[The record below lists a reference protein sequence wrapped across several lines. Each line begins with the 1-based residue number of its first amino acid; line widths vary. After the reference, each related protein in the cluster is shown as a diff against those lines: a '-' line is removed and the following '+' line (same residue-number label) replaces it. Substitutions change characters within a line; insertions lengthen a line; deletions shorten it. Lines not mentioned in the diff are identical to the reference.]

1 MKRLLFLLASML
13 MLSCAEQGAKT
24 PVLLFDK
31 SHGQCLGSSYT
42 ADVVPDYQKMAAD
55 NGAEFVVNEDQPL
68 NEATLAGVDV
78 VLMLSPLQHNLQKNI
93 TDEEAAALINFINR
107 GGSLIVFVDEEAH
120 RVILKDYNINA
131 VTTPFGVEF
140 GYDNKIAFNNGAV
153 SFENDIFKGRYEV
166 PCTGMRSVKGGIP
179 ASVCMDEGYLHAT
192 YIELESGGKLFAC
205 AETMVALLMGGDED
219 IERKGPT
226 RRSPEGRMTQ
236 TGWFGKDSRQYM
248 ADLIEWSLK

>member
-1 MKRLLFLLASML
+1 MKQLFISL
-13 MLSCAEQGAKT
+13 CALVAVACSTKEHT

-42 ADVVPDYQKMAAD
+42 ADVLPDYEKMAAD
-55 NGAEFVVNEDQPL
+55 NGADFVVNEDQPL

-78 VLMLSPLQHNLQKNI
+78 VLMLSPLQHDLQKNI
-93 TDEEAAALINFINR
+93 TTEEATALVNFIKR
-107 GGSLIVFVDEEAH
+107 GGALIVFVDEESH
-120 RVILKDYNINA
+120 RVLLEPYNINA
-131 VTTPFGVEF
+131 VTTAFGVEF

-179 ASVCMDEGYLHAT
+179 ASVCMDDGYLHAT
-192 YIELESGGKLFAC
+192 YVELENGGKLFAC
-205 AETMVALLMGGDED
+205 AETMVALLMGGDAD

-226 RRSPEGRMTQ
+226 RRTPEGKMTQ

-248 ADLIEWSLK
+248 ADLIAWSLK

>member
-1 MKRLLFLLASML
+1 MKQLFISL
-13 MLSCAEQGAKT
+13 CALVAVACSTEQRT

-31 SHGQCLGSSYT
+31 SHGQCQGGSYT
-42 ADVVPDYQKMAAD
+42 ADVVPDYEKMAAD

-78 VLMLSPLQHNLQKNI
+78 VLMLSPLQHDLQKNI
-93 TDEEAAALINFINR
+93 TTEEATALVNFIKR
-107 GGSLIVFVDEEAH
+107 GGSLIVFVDEESH
-120 RVILKDYNINA
+120 RVHLEPYNINA
-131 VTTPFGVEF
+131 VTTAFGVEF
-140 GYDNKIAFNNGAV
+140 GYDHKIAFNNGAV

-179 ASVCMDEGYLHAT
+179 ASVCMDDGFLHAS
-192 YIELESGGKLFAC
+192 YVELENGGKLFAC
-205 AETMVALLMGGDED
+205 AETMVALLMGGDAD

-226 RRSPEGRMTQ
+226 RRTAEGKMTQ

-248 ADLIEWSLK
+248 ADLVAWSLK

>member
-1 MKRLLFLLASML
+1 MKQLFISL
-13 MLSCAEQGAKT
+13 CALVAVACSTKERT

-31 SHGQCLGSSYT
+31 SHGQCQGSSYT
-42 ADVVPDYQKMAAD
+42 ADVVPDYEKMAAD

-78 VLMLSPLQHNLQKNI
+78 VLMLSPLQHDLQKNI
-93 TDEEAAALINFINR
+93 TTEEAAALVNFIKR
-107 GGSLIVFVDEEAH
+107 GGSLIVFVDEESH
-120 RVILKDYNINA
+120 RVHLEPYNINA
-131 VTTPFGVEF
+131 VTTAFGVEF

-179 ASVCMDEGYLHAT
+179 ASVCMDDGFLHAS
-192 YIELESGGKLFAC
+192 YVELENGGKLFAC
-205 AETMVALLMGGDED
+205 AETMVALLMGGDAD

-226 RRSPEGRMTQ
+226 RRTPEGKMTQ

-248 ADLIEWSLK
+248 ADLIAWSLK

>member
-1 MKRLLFLLASML
+1 MKQLFISLCALLAVACST
-13 MLSCAEQGAKT
+13 EERT
-24 PVLLFDK
+24 PVIMFDK

-55 NGAEFVVNEDQPL
+55 NGAELVINEDQPFS
-68 NEATLAGVDV
+68 EATLEGIDV
-78 VLMLSPLQHNLQKNI
+78 VLMLSPLQHDLQKNI
-93 TDEEAAALINFINR
+93 TSEEATALVNFINR

-120 RVILKDYNINA
+120 RVLLEPYNINA
-131 VTTPFGVEF
+131 VTTPFGIEF
-140 GYDNKIAFNNGAV
+140 GYDNKIAGNNGAV
-153 SFENDIFKGRYEV
+153 SFENEIFKGRYEV

-179 ASVCMDEGYLHAT
+179 ASVCMDDGYLHAT
-192 YIELESGGKLFAC
+192 YVELASGGKLFAC

-226 RRSPEGRMTQ
+226 RRTPEGKMTQ
-236 TGWFGKDSRQYM
+236 TGWFGKDSRKYM

>member
-1 MKRLLFLLASML
+1 MKQLFFSLCALLAVACST
-13 MLSCAEQGAKT
+13 EERT
-24 PVLLFDK
+24 PVIMFDK
-31 SHGQCLGSSYT
+31 SHGQCQGGSYT

-107 GGSLIVFVDEEAH
+107 GGSLIVFVDEEVH

-131 VTTPFGVEF
+131 VTTPFGIEF

-192 YIELESGGKLFAC
+192 YVELESGGKLFAC

-226 RRSPEGRMTQ
+226 RRSPEGGMTQ

-248 ADLIEWSLK
+248 ADLIAWSLK

>member
-1 MKRLLFLLASML
+1 MKQLFISL
-13 MLSCAEQGAKT
+13 CALIAVACSSQEHT
-24 PVLLFDK
+24 PVLMFDK

-42 ADVVPDYQKMAAD
+42 ADVVPDYEKMAAD
-55 NGAEFVVNEDQPL
+55 NGAEFVINEEPFS
-68 NEATLAGVDV
+68 EATLKGVDV
-78 VLMLSPLQHNLQKNI
+78 VLMLSPLQHDLQKNI
-93 TDEEAAALINFINR
+93 TDEEAAALVNFINR

-120 RVILKDYNINA
+120 RVLLEPYNINA
-131 VTTPFGVEF
+131 VTKPFGVEF

-179 ASVCMDEGYLHAT
+179 ASVCMDDGFLHAT
-192 YIELESGGKLFAC
+192 YVELESGGKLFAC

-226 RRSPEGRMTQ
+226 RRTPEGKMTQ
-236 TGWFGKDSRQYM
+236 TGWFGKDSRKYM

>member
-1 MKRLLFLLASML
+1 MKQLFISL
-13 MLSCAEQGAKT
+13 CALVAVACSTKEHT

-42 ADVVPDYQKMAAD
+42 ADVVPDYEKMAAD
-55 NGAEFVVNEDQPL
+55 NGAELVVNEDQPL

-78 VLMLSPLQHNLQKNI
+78 VLMLSPLQHDLQKNI
-93 TDEEAAALINFINR
+93 TTEEAAALVNFIKR
-107 GGSLIVFVDEEAH
+107 GGSLIVFVDEESH
-120 RVILKDYNINA
+120 RVHLEPYNINA
-131 VTTPFGVEF
+131 VTTAFGVEF

-179 ASVCMDEGYLHAT
+179 ASVCMDDGFLHAS
-192 YIELESGGKLFAC
+192 YVELENGGKLFAC
-205 AETMVALLMGGDED
+205 AETMVALLMGGDAD

-226 RRSPEGRMTQ
+226 RRTAEGKMTQ

-248 ADLIEWSLK
+248 ADLIAWSLK

>member
-1 MKRLLFLLASML
+1 MKQLFFSLCALLAVACST
-13 MLSCAEQGAKT
+13 EERT
-24 PVLLFDK
+24 PVIMFDK

-55 NGAEFVVNEDQPL
+55 NGAELVINEDQPFS
-68 NEATLAGVDV
+68 EATLEGVDV
-78 VLMLSPLQHNLQKNI
+78 VLMLSPLQHDLQKNI
-93 TDEEAAALINFINR
+93 TSEEATALVNFINR

-120 RVILKDYNINA
+120 RVLLEPYNINA
-131 VTTPFGVEF
+131 VTMPFGIEF
-140 GYDNKIAFNNGAV
+140 GYDNKIAGNNGAV
-153 SFENDIFKGRYEV
+153 SFENEIFKGRYEV

-179 ASVCMDEGYLHAT
+179 ASVCMDDGYLHAT
-192 YIELESGGKLFAC
+192 YVELASGGKLFAC

-226 RRSPEGRMTQ
+226 RRSPEGKMTQ
-236 TGWFGKDSRQYM
+236 TGWFGKDSRKYM

>member
-1 MKRLLFLLASML
+1 MKQLFFSLCALLAVACST
-13 MLSCAEQGAKT
+13 EERT
-24 PVLLFDK
+24 PVIMFDK

-140 GYDNKIAFNNGAV
+140 GYDNKIAGNNGAV

-192 YIELESGGKLFAC
+192 YVELESGGKLFAC

-226 RRSPEGRMTQ
+226 RRSPEGGMTQ

>member
-1 MKRLLFLLASML
+1 MKQLFISL
-13 MLSCAEQGAKT
+13 CALVAVACSTKEHT

-31 SHGQCLGSSYT
+31 SHGQCQGGSYT
-42 ADVVPDYQKMAAD
+42 ADVVPDYEKMAAD

-78 VLMLSPLQHNLQKNI
+78 VLMLSPLQHDLQKNI
-93 TDEEAAALINFINR
+93 TTEEAAALVNFIKR
-107 GGSLIVFVDEEAH
+107 GGSLIVFVDEESH
-120 RVILKDYNINA
+120 RVHLEPYNINA
-131 VTTPFGVEF
+131 VTTAFGVEF

-179 ASVCMDEGYLHAT
+179 ASVCMDDGFLHAT
-192 YIELESGGKLFAC
+192 YVELENGGKLFAC

-226 RRSPEGRMTQ
+226 RRTPEGKMTQ

>member
-1 MKRLLFLLASML
+1 MKQLFFSLCALLAVACST
-13 MLSCAEQGAKT
+13 EERT
-24 PVLLFDK
+24 PIIMFDK

-55 NGAEFVVNEDQPL
+55 NGAELVINEDQPFS
-68 NEATLAGVDV
+68 EATLEGVDV
-78 VLMLSPLQHNLQKNI
+78 VLMLSPLQHDLQKNI
-93 TDEEAAALINFINR
+93 TSEEATALVNFINR

-120 RVILKDYNINA
+120 RVLLEPYNINA

-179 ASVCMDEGYLHAT
+179 ASVCMDDGYLHAT
-192 YIELESGGKLFAC
+192 YVELESGGKLFAC

-226 RRSPEGRMTQ
+226 RRSPEGGMTQ

-248 ADLIEWSLK
+248 ADLIAWSLK

>member
-1 MKRLLFLLASML
+1 MKQLFISLCALLAVACST
-13 MLSCAEQGAKT
+13 EKRT
-24 PVLLFDK
+24 PVIMFDK

-131 VTTPFGVEF
+131 VTTPFGIEF
-140 GYDNKIAFNNGAV
+140 GYDHKIAFNNGAV

-179 ASVCMDEGYLHAT
+179 ASVCMDEGYLHAS
-192 YIELESGGKLFAC
+192 YVELESGGKLFAC

-226 RRSPEGRMTQ
+226 RRTPEGKMTQ

-248 ADLIEWSLK
+248 ADLIAWSLK

>member
-1 MKRLLFLLASML
+1 MKQLFISL
-13 MLSCAEQGAKT
+13 CALVAVACSTEERT

-42 ADVVPDYQKMAAD
+42 ADVVPDYEKMAAD

-78 VLMLSPLQHNLQKNI
+78 VLMLSPLQHDLQKNI
-93 TDEEAAALINFINR
+93 TTEEATALVNFINR
-107 GGSLIVFVDEEAH
+107 GGSLIVFVDEESH
-120 RVILKDYNINA
+120 RVHLEPYNINA
-131 VTTPFGVEF
+131 VTTAFGVEF

-179 ASVCMDEGYLHAT
+179 ASVCMDDGFLHAS
-192 YIELESGGKLFAC
+192 YVELENGGKLFAC

-226 RRSPEGRMTQ
+226 RRTPEGKMTQ

-248 ADLIEWSLK
+248 ADLIAWSLK

>member
-1 MKRLLFLLASML
+1 MKQLFISL
-13 MLSCAEQGAKT
+13 CALVAVACSTKEHT

-42 ADVVPDYQKMAAD
+42 ADVLPDYEKMAAD

-78 VLMLSPLQHNLQKNI
+78 VLMLSPLQHDLQKNI
-93 TDEEAAALINFINR
+93 TTEEAAALVNFIKR
-107 GGSLIVFVDEEAH
+107 GGSLIVFVDEESH
-120 RVILKDYNINA
+120 RVHLEPYNINA
-131 VTTPFGVEF
+131 VTTAFGVEF

-179 ASVCMDEGYLHAT
+179 ASVCMDDGFLHAS
-192 YIELESGGKLFAC
+192 YVELENGGKLFAC
-205 AETMVALLMGGDED
+205 AETMVALLMGGDAD

-226 RRSPEGRMTQ
+226 RRTAEGKMTQ

-248 ADLIEWSLK
+248 ADLIAWSLK

>member
-1 MKRLLFLLASML
+1 MKQLFFSLCALLAVACST
-13 MLSCAEQGAKT
+13 EERT
-24 PVLLFDK
+24 PVIMFDK

-55 NGAEFVVNEDQPL
+55 NGAELVINEDQPFS
-68 NEATLAGVDV
+68 EATLEGVDV
-78 VLMLSPLQHNLQKNI
+78 VLMLSPLQHDLQKNI
-93 TDEEAAALINFINR
+93 TSEEATALVNFINR

-120 RVILKDYNINA
+120 RVLLEPYNINA

-140 GYDNKIAFNNGAV
+140 GYDHKIAFNNGAV
-153 SFENDIFKGRYEV
+153 SFENEIFKGRYEV

-179 ASVCMDEGYLHAT
+179 ASVCMDDGYLHAT
-192 YIELESGGKLFAC
+192 YVELASGGKLFAC
-205 AETMVALLMGGDED
+205 AETMVALLMGGDEG

-226 RRSPEGRMTQ
+226 RRSPEGKMTQ
-236 TGWFGKDSRQYM
+236 TGWFGKDSRKYM

>member
-1 MKRLLFLLASML
+1 MKQLFISL
-13 MLSCAEQGAKT
+13 CALVAVACSTEQRT

-31 SHGQCLGSSYT
+31 SHGQCQGGSYT
-42 ADVVPDYQKMAAD
+42 ADVVPDYEKMAAD

-93 TDEEAAALINFINR
+93 TTEEATALVNFINR
-107 GGSLIVFVDEEAH
+107 GGALIVFVDEEAH
-120 RVILKDYNINA
+120 RVLLEPYNINA
-131 VTTPFGVEF
+131 VTKPFGVEF
-140 GYDNKIAFNNGAV
+140 GYDNKIAGNNGAV
-153 SFENDIFKGRYEV
+153 SFENEIFKGRYEV

-179 ASVCMDEGYLHAT
+179 ASVCMDDGYLHAT
-192 YIELESGGKLFAC
+192 YVELENGGKLFAC

-226 RRSPEGRMTQ
+226 RRTPEGKMTQ
-236 TGWFGKDSRQYM
+236 TGWFGKDSRKYM
-248 ADLIEWSLK
+248 ADLIAWSLK

>member
-1 MKRLLFLLASML
+1 MKQFFISLCALLTVACST
-13 MLSCAEQGAKT
+13 EERT

-42 ADVVPDYQKMAAD
+42 ADVVPDYEKMAAE
-55 NGAEFVVNEDQPL
+55 NGAEFVINEDQPL

-78 VLMLSPLQHNLQKNI
+78 VLMLSPLQHDLQKNI
-93 TDEEAAALINFINR
+93 TDEEATALVNFINR

-120 RVILKDYNINA
+120 RVLLEDYNINA
-131 VTTPFGVEF
+131 VTKPFGVEF

-153 SFENDIFKGRYEV
+153 SFENEIFKGRYEV
-166 PCTGMRSVKGGIP
+166 PCTGMRSIKGGVP
-179 ASVCMDEGYLHAT
+179 ASVCMDDGYLHAS
-192 YIELESGGKLFAC
+192 YVELESGGKLFAC

-226 RRSPEGRMTQ
+226 RRTPEGRMTQ
-236 TGWFGKDSRQYM
+236 TGWFGKDSRKYM
-248 ADLIEWSLK
+248 ADLIAWSLK

>member
-1 MKRLLFLLASML
+1 MKQLFISL
-13 MLSCAEQGAKT
+13 CALIAVACSSQEHT
-24 PVLLFDK
+24 PVLMFDK

-42 ADVVPDYQKMAAD
+42 ADVVPDYEKMAAD
-55 NGAEFVVNEDQPL
+55 NGAGFVINEEPFS
-68 NEATLAGVDV
+68 EATLKGVDV
-78 VLMLSPLQHNLQKNI
+78 VLMLSPLQHDLQKNI
-93 TDEEAAALINFINR
+93 TDEEAAALVNFINR

-120 RVILKDYNINA
+120 RVLLEPYNINA
-131 VTTPFGVEF
+131 VTKPFGVEF

-166 PCTGMRSVKGGIP
+166 PCTGMRSIKGGIP
-179 ASVCMDEGYLHAT
+179 ASVCMDDSYLHAS
-192 YIELESGGKLFAC
+192 YVELESGGKLFAC

-226 RRSPEGRMTQ
+226 RRTPEGKMTQ
-236 TGWFGKDSRQYM
+236 TGWFGKDSRKYM

>member
-1 MKRLLFLLASML
+1 MKQLFIAL
-13 MLSCAEQGAKT
+13 CALVAVACSTKERT

-42 ADVVPDYQKMAAD
+42 ADVVPDYEKMAAD

-78 VLMLSPLQHNLQKNI
+78 VLMLSPLQHDLQKNI
-93 TDEEAAALINFINR
+93 TQEEATALVNFINR
-107 GGSLIVFVDEEAH
+107 GGALIVFVDEEAH
-120 RVILKDYNINA
+120 RVLLEPYNINA
-131 VTTPFGVEF
+131 VTKPFGVEF

-179 ASVCMDEGYLHAT
+179 ASVCMDDGFLHAS
-192 YIELESGGKLFAC
+192 YVELENGGKLFAC
-205 AETMVALLMGGDED
+205 AETMVALLMGGDAD

-226 RRSPEGRMTQ
+226 RRTPEGKMTQ

-248 ADLIEWSLK
+248 ADLIAWSLK

>member
-1 MKRLLFLLASML
+1 MKQLFFSLCALLAVACST
-13 MLSCAEQGAKT
+13 EERT
-24 PVLLFDK
+24 PVIMFDK

-55 NGAEFVVNEDQPL
+55 NGAELVINEDQPFS
-68 NEATLAGVDV
+68 EATLEGVDV
-78 VLMLSPLQHNLQKNI
+78 VLMLSPLQHDLQKNI
-93 TDEEAAALINFINR
+93 TSEEATTLVNFINR

-120 RVILKDYNINA
+120 RVLLEPYNINA
-131 VTTPFGVEF
+131 VTMPFGIEF
-140 GYDNKIAFNNGAV
+140 GYDNKIAGNNGAV
-153 SFENDIFKGRYEV
+153 SFENEIFKGRYEV

-179 ASVCMDEGYLHAT
+179 ASVCMDDGYLHAT
-192 YIELESGGKLFAC
+192 YVELASGGKLFAC

-226 RRSPEGRMTQ
+226 RRTPEGKMTQ
-236 TGWFGKDSRQYM
+236 TGWFGKDSRKYM

>member
-1 MKRLLFLLASML
+1 MKQLFISLCALLAVACSTK
-13 MLSCAEQGAKT
+13 EHT

-42 ADVVPDYQKMAAD
+42 ADVVPDYEKMAAE
-55 NGAEFVVNEDQPL
+55 NGAEFVINEDQPL

-93 TDEEAAALINFINR
+93 TDEEAAALVDFVRR

-120 RVILKDYNINA
+120 RVLLEDYNINA
-131 VTTPFGVEF
+131 VTKPFGVEF
-140 GYDNKIAFNNGAV
+140 GYDNEIAFNNGAV
-153 SFENDIFKGRYEV
+153 SFEGEIFKGRYEV
-166 PCTGMRSVKGGIP
+166 PCTGMRSIKGGVP
-179 ASVCMDEGYLHAT
+179 ASVCMDEGYLHAS
-192 YIELESGGKLFAC
+192 YVELESGGKLFAC
-205 AETMVALLMGGDED
+205 AETMVALLMGGDEG

-226 RRSPEGRMTQ
+226 RRTPEGRMTQ

-248 ADLIEWSLK
+248 ADLIAWSLK

>member
-1 MKRLLFLLASML
+1 MKQLFISL
-13 MLSCAEQGAKT
+13 CALVAVACSTEERT

-42 ADVVPDYQKMAAD
+42 ADVVPVYVMMGADY
-55 NGAEFVVNEDQPL
+55 GGEFVIIEDQPL

-93 TDEEAAALINFINR
+93 TTEEATALVNFINR
-107 GGSLIVFVDEEAH
+107 GGALIVFVDEEAH
-120 RVILKDYNINA
+120 RVLLEPYNINA
-131 VTTPFGVEF
+131 VTKPFGVEF
-140 GYDNKIAFNNGAV
+140 GYDHKIAFNNGAV
-153 SFENDIFKGRYEV
+153 SFENEIFKGRYEV

-179 ASVCMDEGYLHAT
+179 ASVCMDDGYLHAT
-192 YIELESGGKLFAC
+192 YVELENGGKLFAC

-226 RRSPEGRMTQ
+226 RRTAEGKMTQ
-236 TGWFGKDSRQYM
+236 TGWFGKDSRKYM
-248 ADLIEWSLK
+248 ADLIAWSLK

>member
-1 MKRLLFLLASML
+1 M
-13 MLSCAEQGAKT
+13 CALVAAACSTKEQRT

-31 SHGQCLGSSYT
+31 SHGQCQGSSYT
-42 ADVVPDYQKMAAD
+42 ADVVPDYEKMAAD

-78 VLMLSPLQHNLQKNI
+78 VLMLSPLQHDLQKNI
-93 TDEEAAALINFINR
+93 TTEEAAALVNFINR
-107 GGSLIVFVDEEAH
+107 GGSLIVFVDEESH
-120 RVILKDYNINA
+120 RVHLEPYNINA
-131 VTTPFGVEF
+131 VTKPFGVEF

-179 ASVCMDEGYLHAT
+179 ASVCMDDGFLHAT
-192 YIELESGGKLFAC
+192 YVELENGGKLFAC
-205 AETMVALLMGGDED
+205 AETMVALLMGGDAD

-226 RRSPEGRMTQ
+226 RRTPEGKMTQ

-248 ADLIEWSLK
+248 ADLIAWSLK

>member
-1 MKRLLFLLASML
+1 MKQLFISLCALLAVACSTK
-13 MLSCAEQGAKT
+13 ERT
-24 PVLLFDK
+24 PVIMFDK

-93 TDEEAAALINFINR
+93 TDEEAVALINFINR

-140 GYDNKIAFNNGAV
+140 GYDHKIAFNNGAV
-153 SFENDIFKGRYEV
+153 SFENNIFKGRYEV

-179 ASVCMDEGYLHAT
+179 ASVCMDDGYLHAS
-192 YIELESGGKLFAC
+192 YVELESGGKLFAC

-236 TGWFGKDSRQYM
+236 TGWFGKDSRKYM

>member
-1 MKRLLFLLASML
+1 MKQLFISL
-13 MLSCAEQGAKT
+13 CALVAVACSTKERT

-31 SHGQCLGSSYT
+31 SHGQYQGSSYT
-42 ADVVPDYQKMAAD
+42 ADVVPDYEKMAAA

-78 VLMLSPLQHNLQKNI
+78 VLMLSPLQHDLQKNI
-93 TDEEAAALINFINR
+93 TTEEATALVNFIKR
-107 GGSLIVFVDEEAH
+107 GGSLIVFVDEESH
-120 RVILKDYNINA
+120 RVHLEPYNINA
-131 VTTPFGVEF
+131 VTTAFGVEF

-179 ASVCMDEGYLHAT
+179 ASVCMDDGFLHAS
-192 YIELESGGKLFAC
+192 YVELENGGKLFAC
-205 AETMVALLMGGDED
+205 AETMVALLMGGDAD

-226 RRSPEGRMTQ
+226 RRTAEGKMTQ

-248 ADLIEWSLK
+248 ADLIAWSLK

>member
-1 MKRLLFLLASML
+1 MKQLFISL
-13 MLSCAEQGAKT
+13 CALVAVACSTKEHT

-31 SHGQCLGSSYT
+31 SHGQCQGGSYT
-42 ADVVPDYQKMAAD
+42 ADVVPDYEKMAAD

-78 VLMLSPLQHNLQKNI
+78 VLMLSPLQHDLQKNI
-93 TDEEAAALINFINR
+93 TSEEATALVNFIKR
-107 GGSLIVFVDEEAH
+107 GGSLIVFVDEESH
-120 RVILKDYNINA
+120 RVLLEPYNINA
-131 VTTPFGVEF
+131 VTTAFGVEF

-179 ASVCMDEGYLHAT
+179 ASVCMDDGFLHAS
-192 YIELESGGKLFAC
+192 YVELENGGKLFAC
-205 AETMVALLMGGDED
+205 AETMVALLMGGDAD

-226 RRSPEGRMTQ
+226 RRTPEGKMTQ

-248 ADLIEWSLK
+248 ADLIAWSLK